1 MTKSSMIKSLF
12 SATATLALAAGIAAA
27 PVSFDVAGDG
37 ISLKSASAFAR
48 RGRGADDPA
57 GHVRGGGGK
66 DDGANHK
73 RHGAD
78 DPAGHVRGGGGKGR
92 GGKDD
97 GPNHR

>member
-12 SATATLALAAGIAAA
+12 TAAATIALAAGIAAA
-27 PVSFDVAGDG
+27 PVSFEVAGNG
-37 ISLKSASAFAR
+37 ISLKSAAAFAR
-48 RGRGADDPA
+48 RGADDPA
-57 GHVRGGGGK
+57 GHVRGGKGK

-73 RHGAD
+73 RQGAD